1 MKKLFI
7 NAVAIA
13 AFFFCQTAAA
23 QKMSGA
29 SLNITKGAKAQ
40 PPARVWDGLVVSRKT
55 LPPCWIDL
63 YWSGAF
69 YASKNCEGG
78 AEDNSYAFS
87 HGLKLGFGALD
98 ARLFN
103 SCKKTSGADLWAID
117 SFGGYEEVFKNRR
130 WSVSLDL
137 SKFSSE
143 VGGTVA
149 FGSLRFYSQKR
160 LAPFSVAVSP
170 FVSSLGDAGA
180 LKASL
185 PTKSSGAQDDAVFV
199 AASFK
204 TVEKFSTEK
213 IRLMPLRAEFA
224 ISKNEADPEKAP
236 FLLGLSGGFFY
247 QNFFKLT
254 SGFLFRRYYYQEEAA
269 AASVDWIE
277 EIPVWKSQLMNA
289 GAFDIVW
296 EIPYLK
302 SRATFGIAQSAQ
314 SLGRWTAAQEFLA
327 TVKNFSLAAA
337 VFASDNLFCGS
348 SSPYVAAS
356 ARECKKLWQAKI
368 APQIEFKAKNGA
380 QVKIGAAAL
389 LEEQIKDWQ
398 KKTERNSLESRFA
411 AGFQIYGKENSFR
424 LVGTSG
430 AAVLREDPPQESI
443 TPLPKASATA
453 AFSHKFAGGSVG
465 GRAGRSG
472 AAGQKGSVNQNA
484 AANKKSL
491 AGQNF
496 GGRITVSCGVSFQP
510 EFEWEKREWTER
522 AKIAWYPRGLVLQ
535 SVWLACS
542 ASQKELKYKF
552 EPSAAA
558 AFLFRLKTLRLNASL
573 TATFPLGW

>member
-7 NAVAIA
+7 NAVFIA
-13 AFFFCQTAAA
+13 AFFFCAGALWA
-23 QKMSGA
+23 GEPSPQKMSRA
-29 SLNITKGAKAQ
+29 SPAMTKGAKAQ
-40 PPARVWDGLVVSRKT
+40 PLARVWEGLVVSRKT
-55 LPPCWIDL
+55 LPPCWLDL
-63 YWSGAF
+63 YWSGALD
-69 YASKNCEGG
+69 ASQNCEGG
-78 AEDNSYAFS
+78 AADNSYAFS
-87 HGLKLGFGALD
+87 HGFKLGFGALD

-117 SFGGYEEVFKNRR
+117 GFEGYEEVFKNRR
-130 WSVSLDL
+130 WSASLDL

-149 FGSLRFYSQKR
+149 LGSLRLYSQKR
-160 LAPFSVAVSP
+160 LAPFSVAISP

-185 PTKSSGAQDDAVFV
+185 PTKSSAAQDDAIFA

-204 TVEKFSTEK
+204 TLEKFSTEK

-254 SGFLFRRYYYQEEAA
+254 AGFLFRRYYYQEEAA

-289 GAFDIVW
+289 GAFDIAW

-302 SRATFGIAQSAQ
+302 SRTTFGIAQSAQ
-314 SLGRWTAAQEFLA
+314 SLGRWTAAQEFLLTA
-327 TVKNFSLAAA
+327 KNFSLSAA
-337 VFASDNLFCGS
+337 VFASDNLFCGLS
-348 SSPYVAAS
+348 TPYVAAS

-380 QVKIGAAAL
+380 QVKIGSAAL
-389 LEEQIKDWQ
+389 LEERIVEYGTNK
-398 KKTERNSLESRFA
+398 EHNSLEARFA
-411 AGFQIYGKENSFR
+411 AGFQIYGKSNSFR

-430 AAVLREDPPQESI
+430 AAILRQDPPQESV

-453 AFSHKFAGGSVG
+453 TFSHKFLGS
-465 GRAGRSG
+465 
-472 AAGQKGSVNQNA
+472 QKV
-484 AANKKSL
+484 
-491 AGQNF
+491 

-510 EFEWEKREWTER
+510 EFHWEKREWTER

-535 SVWLACS
+535 SVSAACS
-542 ASQKELKYKF
+542 ASQKERKFKF

-558 AFLFRLKTLRLNASL
+558 AFLFRLKTVRLNASV
-573 TATFPLGW
+573 TATFPFGW